1 MSSWNLCALNN
12 RWYQDRPGLHSP
24 ERSNMECGNIIGATR
39 PRCRGHAL
47 IVLSL
52 MARDEYFIGLL
63 HQRELQSPE
72 RFDMECGNCVAAVML

>member
-24 ERSNMECGNIIGATR
+24 ERSNMEYGNIIGATR
-39 PRCRGHAL
+39 LCCRSHAL

-52 MARDEYFIGLL
+52 MARNWYFI
-63 HQRELQSPE
+63 
-72 RFDMECGNCVAAVML
+72 